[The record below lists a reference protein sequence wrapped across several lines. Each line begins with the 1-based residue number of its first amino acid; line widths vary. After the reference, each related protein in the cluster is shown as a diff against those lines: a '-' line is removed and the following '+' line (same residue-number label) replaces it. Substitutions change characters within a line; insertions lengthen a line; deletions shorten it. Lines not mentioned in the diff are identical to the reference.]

1 MSTAKEPRG
10 LDLVAGGVGA
20 ATAYAIF
27 ALFALFAMAHYAFIG
42 AFSAAVIWWWAKR
55 RNWPGDWGYRKVW
68 YAALWGLLA
77 YFIPTWL
84 IDLVFHTYHSLFGV
98 MALIDKHACLANCAT
113 APNPYNSI
121 RIWDIGSY
129 YAFAAP
135 GLFGWIRYVLLQIP
149 GVVAG
154 VAATMS
160 MLQAQA
166 SHPGGAP
173 RVLGTALFFIGF
185 EVVVGIPWFIS
196 FVFFFIHN
204 DQP

>member
-1 MSTAKEPRG
+1 MTDAKPPRG
-10 LDLVAGGVGA
+10 LDFLSGA
-20 ATAYAIF
+20 FGLGAIYAIF

-42 AFSAAVIWWWAKR
+42 AFSAAVVWWWAKR
-55 RNWPGDWGYRKVW
+55 RKWPGNWAYRKVW

-77 YFIPTWL
+77 YMIPTWI

-98 MALIDKHACLANCAT
+98 MALIDQHACLYNCD

-135 GLFGWIRYVLLQIP
+135 GLMGWIRYALLQIP
-149 GVVAG
+149 GIVAG
-154 VAATMS
+154 VAGTMA
-160 MLQAQA
+160 MMQEQA
-166 SHPGGAP
+166 SHPGGRR
-173 RVLGTALFFIGF
+173 RVLGTSLFFIGF
-185 EVVVGIPWFIS
+185 EIIVGIPWFIS

-204 DQP
+204 DQGL